1 MVVCFQYDVFENSVA
16 SVCFGRHGGL
26 SESGLC
32 VFSELCP
39 VRFLLVG
46 ECPSVLL

>member
-1 MVVCFQYDVFENSVA
+1 MYILPYVLVCHQYYVFLNFVDSVY
-16 SVCFGRHGGL
+16 GGL

-39 VRFLLVG
+39 VSFLIVG
-46 ECPSVLL
+46 ESPSV